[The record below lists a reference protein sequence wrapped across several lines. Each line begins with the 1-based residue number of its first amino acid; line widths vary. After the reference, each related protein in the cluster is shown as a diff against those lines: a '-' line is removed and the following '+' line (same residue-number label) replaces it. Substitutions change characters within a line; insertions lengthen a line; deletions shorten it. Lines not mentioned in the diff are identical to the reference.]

1 MINRAKL
8 IVPAL
13 IMISIFLFSSYAFA
27 ASASDDLKTV
37 CASNPSNALC
47 AGYSKGEAAKSGDNA
62 LLDTIGKIIDIMSY
76 IAGILAVI
84 MVIYGGILYVTGAGE
99 TGAGEPQKAAN
110 GRQTI
115 IYSLIGAVVVVV
127 SAQLVLF
134 VLDRLFK

>member
-84 MVIYGGILYVTGAGE
+84 MVIYGGILYVTS
-99 TGAGEPQKAAN
+99 AGEPQKAAN

-134 VLDRLFK
+134 VLARLFK